1 MRFSLHVTLTLTALL
16 LFSGCTASNAFSRF
30 HFSEEKEYAT
40 SSLRTSKIYHDNDVI
55 GVFSTIYLNEVD
67 PKKYNGMEY
76 FYIAVYTQN
85 KDTLFDPNSE
95 NENKIILKLNN
106 SLPVKIKKL
115 DQKNEFEGLITLDN
129 SWTSYYIVAF
139 NKSQSDKLSLTLQDE
154 KFGSLPLIYQKN
166 EQ

>member
-1 MRFSLHVTLTLTALL
+1 MRFSLHVTLLLTAFL
-16 LFSGCTASNAFSRF
+16 LFSGCAPINAFSRF
-30 HFSEEKEYAT
+30 HFTKVKEYAT
-40 SSLRTSKIYHDNDVI
+40 SSLRTSKINHDNDVI
-55 GVFSTIYLNEVD
+55 GVLSTIYLNEVD

-76 FYIAVYTQN
+76 FYIAVYTKN
-85 KDTLFDPNSE
+85 KDTLYDPNSD
-95 NENKIILKLNN
+95 NESEMVLKLNN

-139 NKSQSDKLSLTLQDE
+139 NKAESDKLSLTLQDG

>member
-1 MRFSLHVTLTLTALL
+1 MPFSLHVTLLLSAFL

-30 HFSEEKEYAT
+30 HFTNVKEYAT
-40 SSLRTSKIYHDNDVI
+40 SSLRTSKIYHNNDVI
-55 GVFSTIYLNEVD
+55 GVLSTIYLNEVD

-76 FYIAVYTQN
+76 FYIAVYTKN
-85 KDTLFDPNSE
+85 KDTLYDPNSE
-95 NENKIILKLNN
+95 NESAMILKLNN
-106 SLPVKIKKL
+106 MSPVKIKKL

-129 SWTSYYIVAF
+129 NWTSYYLAAF
-139 NKSQSDKLSLTLQDE
+139 NKSQSDNLSLTLQDG

>member
-1 MRFSLHVTLTLTALL
+1 MRFSLHVTLLLTAFL
-16 LFSGCTASNAFSRF
+16 LFSGCAPINAFSRF
-30 HFSEEKEYAT
+30 HFTKVKEYAT
-40 SSLRTSKIYHDNDVI
+40 SSLRTSKINHDNDVI
-55 GVFSTIYLNEVD
+55 GVLSTIYLNEVD

-76 FYIAVYTQN
+76 FYIGVYTKN
-85 KDTLFDPNSE
+85 KNTLYDPNSD
-95 NENKIILKLNN
+95 NKSEMVLKLNN

-139 NKSQSDKLSLTLQDE
+139 NKAESDKLSLTLQDG